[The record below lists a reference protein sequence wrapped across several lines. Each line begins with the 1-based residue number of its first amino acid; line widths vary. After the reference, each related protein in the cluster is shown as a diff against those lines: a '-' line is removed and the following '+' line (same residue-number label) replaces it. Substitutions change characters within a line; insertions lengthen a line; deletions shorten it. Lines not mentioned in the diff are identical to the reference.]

1 MLRKMILSSDTAGE
15 ITLPVTPESYNVSTE
30 MSVQVID
37 VYELGQYAAPTY
49 PTLQTIK
56 IECLLPSS
64 ARSYCVSYTEQ
75 STLIKWLDARMKEKT
90 RLRYIVSGTAV
101 NVPVYLAGVEYGEKD
116 GTNDLYASLTLREY
130 RTLSA
135 PEVLPGTSG
144 AATRETSPQQ
154 NAQGTHIVKRGD
166 TLWAIAKKYYGDGS
180 LCYKLAAYNGIK
192 NANIISV
199 GQVIKLPDA
208 ATLGRTAPAKAVS
221 TQKASA
227 QKASYTAT
235 ISKTGKKNT
244 GWLSYS
250 YTDCASG
257 KKASGHI
264 SSSIKLTVS
273 SGTRIVLYW
282 KPKDGFVC
290 DIITIDG
297 KPQKAGGNASGGY
310 YHLSMTADHE
320 FIANWVRA

>member
-49 PTLQTIK
+49 PALQTIK

-75 STLIKWLDARMKEKT
+75 SSLVKWLNARLKEKT

-101 NVPVYLAGVEYGEKD
+101 NVPVYLVGVEYGEKD
-116 GTNDLYASLTLREY
+116 GTNDIYASLTLREY

-144 AATRETSPQQ
+144 TAARETSPQQ
-154 NAQGTHIVKRGD
+154 NAQGAHIVKHGD
-166 TLWAIAKKYYGDGS
+166 TLWAIAKKHYGDGS

-192 NANIISV
+192 
-199 GQVIKLPDA
+199 
-208 ATLGRTAPAKAVS
+208 
-221 TQKASA
+221 TQT
-227 QKASYTAT
+227 SYP
-235 ISKTGKKNT
+235 S
-244 GWLSYS
+244 
-250 YTDCASG
+250 DR
-257 KKASGHI
+257 
-264 SSSIKLTVS
+264 SSSCRMRRRLAQLHRLRQRVHRKQVRRKQAIRQQYRRPERKIL
-273 SGTRIVLYW
+273 
-282 KPKDGFVC
+282 DG
-290 DIITIDG
+290 
-297 KPQKAGGNASGGY
+297 
-310 YHLSMTADHE
+310 
-320 FIANWVRA
+320 

>member
-15 ITLPVTPESYNVSTE
+15 ITLPVTPESYSVSTE

-49 PTLQTIK
+49 PALQTIK

-75 STLIKWLDARMKEKT
+75 SSLVKWLNARLKEKT

-101 NVPVYLAGVEYGEKD
+101 NVPAYLVGVEYGEKD
-116 GTNDLYASLTLREY
+116 GTNDIYASLTLREY

-144 AATRETSPQQ
+144 TAARETSPQQ
-154 NAQGTHIVKRGD
+154 NAQGTHIVKHGD

-208 ATLGRTAPAKAVS
+208 ATLGRTAPAKA
-221 TQKASA
+221 TSA
-227 QKASYTAT
+227 QEARYTLT
-235 ISKTGKKNT
+235 LSQTGKRKGWLEYSFTDSKTGKASSGNVQASAELIVSAGTRVSLRWRSKD
-244 GWLSYS
+244 GYVCDQIIVDGAAQSG
-250 YTDCASG
+250 ASG
-257 KKASGHI
+257 SM
-264 SSSIKLTVS
+264 
-273 SGTRIVLYW
+273 
-282 KPKDGFVC
+282 
-290 DIITIDG
+290 
-297 KPQKAGGNASGGY
+297 Q
-310 YHLSMTADHE
+310 LSMTKNRT
-320 FIANWVRA
+320 FSANWVAP

>member
-1 MLRKMILSSDTAGE
+1 MLRKMILSSDAAGE

-75 STLIKWLDARMKEKT
+75 SALVKWLDARLKEKT

-101 NVPVYLAGVEYGEKD
+101 NVPVYLVGLAYGEKD
-116 GTNDLYASLTLREY
+116 GTNDLYATLTLREY

-135 PEVLPGTSG
+135 PEVLAGTGDTG
-144 AATRETSPQQ
+144 ARETSPQQ
-154 NAQGTHIVKRGD
+154 TAAGTHIVKSGD

-192 NANIISV
+192 NANLISV
-199 GQVIKLPDA
+199 GQVIRLPDA
-208 ATLGRTAPAKAVS
+208 AALAATAPAKA
-221 TQKASA
+221 ASA
-227 QKASYTAT
+227 AAATYTLLLSQTGNRKGWLEFSYTD
-235 ISKTGKKNT
+235 SKTGKA
-244 GWLSYS
+244 
-250 YTDCASG
+250 ASG
-257 KKASGHI
+257 YVQAIAS
-264 SSSIKLTVS
+264 LTVS
-273 SGTRIVLYW
+273 AGTRVILHW
-282 KPKDGFVC
+282 RGRDGYYSDQILV
-290 DIITIDG
+290 DG
-297 KPQKAGGNASGGY
+297 VAQSGASGSIQ
-310 YHLSMTADHE
+310 LAMTKDRTFSIH
-320 FIANWVRA
+320 WVKE

>member
-15 ITLPVTPESYNVSTE
+15 ITLPVTPESYSVSTE

-56 IECLLPSS
+56 IECLLPSA
-64 ARSYCVSYTEQ
+64 ARPYCVSYTEQ
-75 STLIKWLDARMKEKT
+75 SVLVKWLDARLKEKT

-101 NVPVYLAGVEYGEKD
+101 NVPVYLVGVEYGEKD
-116 GTNDLYASLTLREY
+116 GTNDIYASLTLREY

-144 AATRETSPQQ
+144 TAARETSPQQ
-154 NAQGTHIVKRGD
+154 NAQGTHIVKHGD

-208 ATLGRTAPAKAVS
+208 ATLGRTAPAKA
-221 TQKASA
+221 TSA
-227 QKASYTAT
+227 QAARYTLT
-235 ISKTGKKNT
+235 LSQTGKRKGWLEYSFTDSKTGKASSGNVQASAELIVSAGTRVSLRWRSKD
-244 GWLSYS
+244 GYVCDQIIVDGAAQSG
-250 YTDCASG
+250 ASG
-257 KKASGHI
+257 SM
-264 SSSIKLTVS
+264 
-273 SGTRIVLYW
+273 
-282 KPKDGFVC
+282 
-290 DIITIDG
+290 
-297 KPQKAGGNASGGY
+297 Q
-310 YHLSMTADHE
+310 LSMTKNRT
-320 FIANWVRA
+320 FSANWVAP

>member
-15 ITLPVTPESYNVSTE
+15 ITLPVTPESYSVSTE

-56 IECLLPSS
+56 IECLLPSA
-64 ARSYCVSYTEQ
+64 ARPYCVSYTEQ
-75 STLIKWLDARMKEKT
+75 SVLVKWLDARLKERT

-101 NVPVYLAGVEYGEKD
+101 NVPVYLVGVEYGEKD
-116 GTNDLYASLTLREY
+116 GTNDIYASLTLREY

-144 AATRETSPQQ
+144 TAARETSPQQ
-154 NAQGTHIVKRGD
+154 NAQGTHIVKHGD

-208 ATLGRTAPAKAVS
+208 ATLGRTAPAKA
-221 TQKASA
+221 TSA
-227 QKASYTAT
+227 QEARYTLT
-235 ISKTGKKNT
+235 LSQTGKRKGWLEYSFTDSKTGKASSGNVQASAELIVSAGTRVSLRWRSKD
-244 GWLSYS
+244 GYVCDQIIVDGAAQSG
-250 YTDCASG
+250 ASG
-257 KKASGHI
+257 SM
-264 SSSIKLTVS
+264 
-273 SGTRIVLYW
+273 
-282 KPKDGFVC
+282 
-290 DIITIDG
+290 
-297 KPQKAGGNASGGY
+297 Q
-310 YHLSMTADHE
+310 LSMTKNRT
-320 FIANWVRA
+320 FSANWVAP